1 MRFEAKHQKVL
12 IVILILLAS
21 MWVFYR
27 VRGILFPFLLGGILA
42 YIVNPLIIKLLGRG
56 FTRTGAIVLLLGML
70 LAVALIFGVFGL
82 PLIVEE
88 LTRLSAMIPFYVS
101 NFEKALDGLYLDLER
116 IKLPALAKQVVDQ
129 ALNKAEKAGVDFL
142 NYGTTL
148 ILNFLSQMPML
159 IMVPIIAFYIL
170 KDWETLTKSLEGLV
184 PKKYRKEMFQLM
196 VEINGVLS
204 GFMRG
209 QFLVS
214 LFIAF
219 FSTLGLVIL
228 KVNFAIVLGIIA
240 GIFNIIPFLGPILGA
255 VPAVA
260 LTLIKSPLKA
270 AAVAVLFFVIQQVE
284 SGFISPR
291 IVGDKVGLHPL
302 AVIFV
307 ILAGGEIGGAVG
319 MILAV
324 PMAAII
330 KILLNFIGQKLA
342 D

>member
-1 MRFEAKHQKVL
+1 MRFDAKHQKILV
-12 IVILILLAS
+12 VILILLAS
-21 MWVFYR
+21 MWLIYR

-42 YIVNPLIIKLLGRG
+42 YLVNPLIIKLLGRG

-70 LAVALIFGVFGL
+70 LTVSLIFGVFGL

-88 LTRLSAMIPFYVS
+88 LTRLSATIPSYVS
-101 NFEKALDGLYLDLER
+101 NFEKTLDGLYLDLER
-116 IKLPALAKQVVDQ
+116 VKLPALAKQVVDQ
-129 ALNKAEKAGVDFL
+129 ALNKAEKVGVDSL

-159 IMVPIIAFYIL
+159 VMVPIIAFYIL
-170 KDWETLTKSLEGLV
+170 KDWETLAKSTEGLV

-219 FSTLGLVIL
+219 FSTLGLVLL
-228 KVNFAIVLGIIA
+228 KVNFAVVLGIIA

-255 VPAVA
+255 VPAVVI
-260 LTLIKSPLKA
+260 TLIKSPLR
-270 AAVAVLFFVIQQVE
+270 AVAVVILFFVIQQVE
-284 SGFISPR
+284 SGIISPR

-302 AVIFV
+302 TVIFS
-307 ILAGGEIGGAVG
+307 ILAGGQIGGAVG

-324 PMAAII
+324 PTAAIV
-330 KILLNFIGQKLA
+330 KILLNFISQKLA